1 MTPVLLRELLEVGA
15 HFGHQ
20 TTRWNPRMRPYIFG
34 ARNGIYIIDLQK
46 TVRLFNQAREVMR
59 EVASKGGKILF
70 VGTKQ
75 QAQEIVAEEA
85 AKIGMPFVTK
95 RWLGGTLTNFATI
108 KKSIA
113 RLVDLEAMKADGT
126 FDLLAKKESVR
137 REKDRQRLEKFLGG
151 IKGMDRLPQ
160 AMFVVDAGHE
170 QIAVREA
177 RKLNIP
183 VIGLV
188 DTNPDPNGID
198 YVLPGNDD
206 ALRSIR
212 YFLSKSAQAINEGTT
227 LRKEG
232 GIEEVEAIM
241 ASGDKVAAEIMA
253 AAKSG
258 EAASEG
264 GGEKE

>member
-1 MTPVLLRELLEVGA
+1 MTPITLRELLEVGA

-46 TVRLFNQAREVMR
+46 TVRLFSQAREFMR
-59 EVASKGGKILF
+59 DVAARGGKILF
-70 VGTKQ
+70 AGTKS
-75 QAQEIVAEEA
+75 QAQAIVAEEA
-85 AKIGMPFVTK
+85 QKVGMPYVTK
-95 RWLGGTLTNFATI
+95 RWLGGTLTNYATI

-113 RLVDLEAMKADGT
+113 RLIDLEAMKADGT

-151 IKGMDRLPQ
+151 IKTMERLPQ
-160 AMFVVDAGHE
+160 ALFVVDASHE

-177 RKLNIP
+177 RKLGIP
-183 VIGLV
+183 VIALV
-188 DTNPDPNGID
+188 DTNSDPEGID

-212 YFLSKSAQAINEGTT
+212 YFISRSTQAVAEGLTT
-227 LRKEG
+227 RAETG
-232 GIEEVEAIM
+232 AEEVEAVM
-241 ASGDKVAAEIMA
+241 ASGDKVAAEILA
-253 AAKSG
+253 AAQKSG
-258 EAASEG
+258 GKEG
-264 GGEKE
+264 PPKS